1 MPATASRE
9 NVEMLF
15 PVTNNEGKQVWS
27 AFDATTWAF
36 VMEETA
42 GKMLGI
48 RQKIAAID
56 EEPFITGVVGLTYGT
71 FKDGA
76 TKWVSVKVDA
86 PTCSPRI
93 NRPKTFFVSV
103 VTLVYF
109 YTHTLPCIRKRLI
122 L

>member
-42 GKMLGI
+42 GKMVGI
-48 RQKIAAID
+48 RQKIVAID
-56 EEPFITGVVGLTYGT
+56 EEPFVTGVVGLTYGT